1 MDSINERFKYLRKQ
15 CDKTQEE
22 WASVLGITRAGI
34 CDIESGRR
42 NVTDK
47 HIRLLSVE
55 PINGKFVNEE
65 WLRTGQGEMF
75 KPLSR
80 SETIAGFAGE
90 LLKTE
95 EDSFKRR
102 LIELLAELDD
112 AEWEMLE
119 RLAKKLTEK
128 MD

>member
-1 MDSINERFKYLRKQ
+1 MNELSKRISTL
-15 CDKTQEE
+15 
-22 WASVLGITRAGI
+22 
-34 CDIESGRR
+34 IESLGLKKTAFADKI
-42 NVTDK
+42 NVSQAFVSQLCAGTKQPSDRT
-47 HIRLLSVE
+47 IADICRE
-55 PINGKFVNEE
+55 FNVNEE

-80 SETIAGFAGE
+80 SEVIAGFAGE

-102 LIELLAELDD
+102 LIELLAELDES
-112 AEWEMLE
+112 EWEMLE

-128 MD
+128 KD

>member
-1 MDSINERFKYLRKQ
+1 MDDLNKRISYLIEQ
-15 CDKTQEE
+15 
-22 WASVLGITRAGI
+22 LGIKKTTFAERLNVSQPYISQLCAGTSNPSDRTISDI
-34 CDIESGRR
+34 CREF
-42 NVTDK
+42 N
-47 HIRLLSVE
+47 
-55 PINGKFVNEE
+55 VNEE

-95 EDSFKRR
+95 EASFKRR

-112 AEWEMLE
+112 TEWEMLE

>member
-1 MDSINERFKYLRKQ
+1 MDDLNKRISYLIEQ
-15 CDKTQEE
+15 
-22 WASVLGITRAGI
+22 LGIKKTTFAERLNVSQPYISQLCAGTSNPSDRTISDI
-34 CDIESGRR
+34 CREF
-42 NVTDK
+42 N
-47 HIRLLSVE
+47 
-55 PINGKFVNEE
+55 VNEE

>member
-1 MDSINERFKYLRKQ
+1 MDDLNKRISYLIEQ
-15 CDKTQEE
+15 
-22 WASVLGITRAGI
+22 LGIKKTTFAERLNVSQPYISQLCAGTSNPSDRTISDI
-34 CDIESGRR
+34 CREF
-42 NVTDK
+42 N
-47 HIRLLSVE
+47 
-55 PINGKFVNEE
+55 VNEE

-102 LIELLAELDD
+102 LIERLAELDD
-112 AEWEMLE
+112 TEWEMLE

>member
-1 MDSINERFKYLRKQ
+1 MDDLNKRISYLIEQ
-15 CDKTQEE
+15 
-22 WASVLGITRAGI
+22 LGIKKTTFAERLNVSQPYISQLCAGTSNPSDRTISDI
-34 CDIESGRR
+34 CREF
-42 NVTDK
+42 N
-47 HIRLLSVE
+47 
-55 PINGKFVNEE
+55 VNEE

-112 AEWEMLE
+112 TEWEMLE